1 MQPLWL
7 VACNTLGARG
17 FFTFTHPIGWVV
29 AFIQES
35 WVGAVIPMD
44 ANDLLAVSP
53 KLLAQAI
60 LHRRERLAEIIPED
74 LEERKEELID
84 AEPKAK
90 SAREERDKINSKV
103 ASLKNERDSAQKQA
117 RELFER
123 SNEIRE
129 QLISEGGMKNPD
141 PKWAKEKLSA
151 KLQSLEN
158 QLETSA
164 GTHKTEEKFINE
176 MKNLIKEHEEWVEE
190 RTASQPLVKEMKD
203 SRDKARKLLD
213 SAQKAHDAMVEL
225 AQSNEEMH
233 ESFMKWEG
241 ARTRAESRTMRLS
254 NALSSSQDAL
264 EFWKVRVENDD
275 FDDLLIDANRVRNG
289 GQSSKAIARTRK
301 IEKESRQNK
310 DLGVEEE

>member
-1 MQPLWL
+1 M
-7 VACNTLGARG
+7 
-17 FFTFTHPIGWVV
+17 
-29 AFIQES
+29 
-35 WVGAVIPMD
+35 IPMD

-90 SAREERDKINSKV
+90 SARQERDKINSKV
-103 ASLKNERDSAQKQA
+103 ASLKNERDSAQKEA

-158 QLETSA
+158 RLETSA

>member
-1 MQPLWL
+1 M
-7 VACNTLGARG
+7 
-17 FFTFTHPIGWVV
+17 
-29 AFIQES
+29 
-35 WVGAVIPMD
+35 IPMD

-74 LEERKEELID
+74 LEERKEELVD

-90 SAREERDKINSKV
+90 SAREERDKINNKV
-103 ASLKNERDSAQKQA
+103 ANLKHERNSAQKEA

-123 SNEIRE
+123 ANEIRE
-129 QLISEGGMKNPD
+129 QLIAEGGMKNPD

-176 MKNLIKEHEEWVEE
+176 MKNLIKEHEDWVEE
-190 RTASQPLVKEMKD
+190 RTASQPLVKEMKEAR
-203 SRDKARKLLD
+203 SKARKLLD
-213 SAQKAHDAMVEL
+213 SAQKAHEAMVEL

-233 ESFMKWEG
+233 ESFMKWEN
-241 ARTRAESRTMRLS
+241 ARTRAESRTMRLN
-254 NALSSSQDAL
+254 NALISSQDAL
-264 EFWKVRVENDD
+264 EFWKGRIENDS
-275 FDDLLIDANRVRNG
+275 FEDLLVDSARVRNG
-289 GQSSKAIARTRK
+289 GESSKAIARKRK
-301 IEKESRQNK
+301 LEKESQDKNTAR
-310 DLGVEEE
+310 GEEE

>member
-1 MQPLWL
+1 M
-7 VACNTLGARG
+7 
-17 FFTFTHPIGWVV
+17 
-29 AFIQES
+29 
-35 WVGAVIPMD
+35 IPMD

-103 ASLKNERDSAQKQA
+103 ANLKHERNSSQKEA

-123 SNEIRE
+123 ANEIRE
-129 QLISEGGMKNPD
+129 QLIAEGGMKNPD
-141 PKWAKEKLSA
+141 PKWAKDKLSA

-203 SRDKARKLLD
+203 ARSKARKLLD

-233 ESFMKWEG
+233 ESFIKWES
-241 ARTRAESRTMRLS
+241 ARTRAQSRTMRL
-254 NALSSSQDAL
+254 NDALSSSQDAL
-264 EFWKVRVENDD
+264 EFWKDRVEDD
-275 FDDLLIDANRVRNG
+275 NFDDLLVDAMRVRNG
-289 GQSSKAIARTRK
+289 GQSSKAIARSRK
-301 IEKESRQNK
+301 MEKDSQQKQAVR
-310 DLGVEEE
+310 GEEE